1 MLPWDVEADPE
12 KSPLSAS
19 CTEVSQRR
27 NVNSLDGLAYTRA
40 SLGVLWAAWEPLLL
54 NEPPTARHCI
64 PSRRDAGL
72 VRTSVRE
79 WTGVCL
85 TDAGCDFRGA
95 LRISKLHLG
104 LERYFAPR
112 SGDEQSVLSAMAC
125 CEGVPLGLA
134 AHQTRGLSMRLPIVN
149 IWGTANGETG
159 DGARESNQVMMFI
172 PMVIHRHA
180 DRNPHLYPHHLPPPN
195 NSKHVS
201 SGMLSGLLAAPAGAR
216 RSSTAPISGTH
227 SGTASRSRATINR
240 PGLCGAY
247 RASCR
252 MPHPAVSRETSQLL
266 WPITAAATFDA

>member
-1 MLPWDVEADPE
+1 M
-12 KSPLSAS
+12 
-19 CTEVSQRR
+19 
-27 NVNSLDGLAYTRA
+27 
-40 SLGVLWAAWEPLLL
+40 LL